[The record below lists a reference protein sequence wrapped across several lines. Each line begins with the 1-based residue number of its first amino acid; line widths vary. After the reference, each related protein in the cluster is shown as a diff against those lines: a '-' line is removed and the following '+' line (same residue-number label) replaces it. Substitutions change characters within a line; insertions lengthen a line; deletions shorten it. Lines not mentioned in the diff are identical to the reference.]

1 MGPDQKGSAVFRVKQ
16 GKTGK
21 WNVLEAGVEKP
32 LASFDTQNDASEYAF
47 YLASTKDGSKVE
59 IFSEHG
65 AQIAEATVEIF
76 SEDAAPI
83 VKYIAND
90 QVITV
95 RASIGMAIY
104 QGDEQNYT
112 HLIKQADVDMCLA
125 EMHVNSASFQQF
137 TRH

>member
-1 MGPDQKGSAVFRVKQ
+1 MGLDQKGSAVFRVKQ

-21 WNVLEAGVEKP
+21 WNVMEAGVEKP

-47 YLASTKDGSKVE
+47 DLASTKAGSKVE
-59 IFSEHG
+59 IFNEHG
-65 AQIAEATVEIF
+65 AQIAE
-76 SEDAAPI
+76 
-83 VKYIAND
+83 YIAND

-95 RASIGMAIY
+95 RAGIGMAID

-112 HLIKQADVDMCLA
+112 HLIKQADVTMRLA
-125 EMHVNSASFQQF
+125 EMHGNSVSFQQF